1 MNEDKIHILVTLN
14 ENYLEPLKTMLV
26 SLVHNNFLED
36 IDIWLIHQS
45 ISDEKIEE
53 LKNFTSF
60 INCGLHVIKIDEDY
74 FTNAP
79 VSKKYPKEM
88 YFRLL
93 APVILP
99 SYLNKIIY
107 LDPDILV
114 INSIRPLWE
123 LDFQE
128 MVFAASAHTGLT
140 DISQDINNL
149 RLGTEH
155 AYYNTGVIAID
166 LTKAKKII
174 KKESIF
180 SHIEES
186 IITSLLLP
194 DQDIFNALYGKM
206 TLEIP
211 DEIWNYDTRKFS
223 KYITRTMGTVD
234 FPWIIK
240 NTVILHYCG
249 KSKPWKVNSTS
260 RFHALHKHY
269 QNLTDRYETAVAV
282 KVGDVVEDK
291 KKELPRVTLGT
302 VFDTDQNSS
311 TL

>member
-1 MNEDKIHILVTLN
+1 MNRDKIHILVTLN
-14 ENYLEPLKTMLV
+14 ENYLDPLKTMLL
-26 SLVHNNFLED
+26 SLVQSNFLEAF
-36 IDIWLIHQS
+36 DIWLIHQS
-45 ISDEKIEE
+45 ISEE
-53 LKNFTSF
+53 QIAKLQAFAEF
-60 INCGLHVIKIDEDY
+60 IHCHLHVIKIEEDH
-74 FTNAP
+74 FTDAP

-93 APVILP
+93 ASEILP
-99 SYLNKIIY
+99 AYLDRIIY

-114 INSIRPLWE
+114 INDIRPLWDI
-123 LDFQE
+123 DFQK

-140 DISQDINNL
+140 DIGQDINNL

-155 AYYNTGVIAID
+155 AYYNTGVIAIN
-166 LTKAKKII
+166 LEKARNII

-180 SHIEES
+180 SHIDES

-223 KYITRTMGTVD
+223 KYIARTMGLVD
-234 FPWIIK
+234 FPWVIK

-249 KSKPWKVNSTS
+249 KSKPWRVNSTS
-260 RFHALHKHY
+260 RFHALYKYY
-269 QNLTDRYETAVAV
+269 QNLTKRYEAAVV
-282 KVGDVVEDK
+282 KMENNSEDG
-291 KKELPRVTLGT
+291 KKELPQVTLKAGEI
-302 VFDTDQNSS
+302 